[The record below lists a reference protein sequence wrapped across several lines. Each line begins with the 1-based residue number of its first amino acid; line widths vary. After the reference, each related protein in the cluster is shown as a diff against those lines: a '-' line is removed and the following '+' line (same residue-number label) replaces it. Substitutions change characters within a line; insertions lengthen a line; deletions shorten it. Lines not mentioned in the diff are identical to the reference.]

1 MASRAI
7 AWVKEDQGGTE
18 VADVLIAHNR
28 LTATGVATGTTP
40 VGYRLNYKLET
51 DYGFTTLGLLVTAHG
66 TGWSRRLDLR
76 RNRRGQG
83 SARAKGEGDTDLP
96 GPGGATATFSEAS
109 DCDLGLAPLTNS
121 SPCLR

>member
-18 VADVLIAHNR
+18 FAEVLIRHNR

-40 VGYRLNYKLET
+40 VGYRLDYKLET
-51 DYGFTTLGLLVTAHG
+51 DYGFTTLGLLVTVHG

-76 RNRRGQG
+76 RNRRGKMG
-83 SARAKGEGDTDLP
+83 ARAHSPGAAGLP
-96 GPGGATATFSEAS
+96 GP
-109 DCDLGLAPLTNS
+109 
-121 SPCLR
+121 R